1 MRRRASL
8 SLAAAC
14 LLAACAHQGAP
25 GPVAGMA
32 WSLQH
37 SEGEGAKLAFGQPAS
52 DNVLLM
58 MTCQPRSNQ
67 VLVSMSAAQG
77 AGETLE
83 LISGDV
89 RNRLRGE
96 LAPAMGE
103 GSVLVEAQTPA
114 DTAALSRFA
123 RTGEL
128 TIAEG
133 GRRAQLPVRKE
144 EKPVVADFFAAC
156 RAA

>member
-1 MRRRASL
+1 MRRRAIL
-8 SLAAAC
+8 SLGAVC
-14 LLAACAHQGAP
+14 LLAACAHQGDPRA
-25 GPVAGMA
+25 AGMA
-32 WSLQH
+32 WSLHH

-58 MTCQPRSNQ
+58 MTCQPKSNQ

-77 AGETLE
+77 AGETLD

-96 LAPAMGE
+96 IAPAMGE
-103 GSVLVEAQTPA
+103 GSVLVEATTPA